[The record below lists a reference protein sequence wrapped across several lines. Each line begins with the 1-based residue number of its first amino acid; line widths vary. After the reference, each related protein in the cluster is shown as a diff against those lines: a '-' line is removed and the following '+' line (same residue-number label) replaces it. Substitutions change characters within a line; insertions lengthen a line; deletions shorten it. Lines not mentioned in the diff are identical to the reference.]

1 MSRNLYLLSTGT
13 MIVIALFTITTLRKR
28 YIKQKCEHF
37 TIQPLEHHDLLL
49 DQTKPPKINN
59 TSYSTSSKKRPSS
72 PMSSFEQTT
81 NNQQHQSPNNGSITL
96 PELSDFYA

>member
-37 TIQPLEHHDLLL
+37 TIQPLEQTDVLL
-49 DQTKPPKINN
+49 D
-59 TSYSTSSKKRPSS
+59 STSSPTVKHTSYRKSSNQRPTS

-81 NNQQHQSPNNGSITL
+81 NNQMHTSPNNGSITL
-96 PELSDFYA
+96 PELAFY